1 VIVLNKIDLVDDPA
15 PLLDQ
20 IATVSFDVP
29 VLSVSAESGD
39 GIERL
44 HAYLDEGQTTA
55 LIGSSGVGKS
65 SLINRLLGENRQV
78 TKELYKTGEGRHAT
92 SQREL
97 IELPSGGLL
106 LDTPGM
112 RELGMVDAETGLHS
126 SFADIYELADG
137 CRFGDCQHESE
148 PGCAVIAAVEN
159 GELDSDRL
167 ASYRKLQKEAAYMER
182 QEDPVHAA
190 NPKKRWKSMTK
201 NWKAVTKQMGDEAK
215 FKGQE

>member
-1 VIVLNKIDLVDDPA
+1 MDYTHDRAIIHHVFERQTVLKRRATGTENVRQVLAANVNSFFIVTSANRDFNTRRLERYLTLVWDSGADPIIVLNKVDLVDDPA

-20 IATVSFDVP
+20 IANVAFDVP
-29 VLSVSAESGD
+29 VLPVSASRGD

-65 SLINRLLGENRQV
+65 SIINRLLGEDRQS
-78 TKELYKTGEGRHAT
+78 TKEVFTTGEGRHAT

-112 RELGMVDAETGLHS
+112 RELGMVDAESGLHS
-126 SFADIYELADG
+126 SFADILELAAD
-137 CRFGDCQHESE
+137 CRFSDCRHESE
-148 PGCAVIAAVEN
+148 P
-159 GELDSDRL
+159 S
-167 ASYRKLQKEAAYMER
+167 
-182 QEDPVHAA
+182 
-190 NPKKRWKSMTK
+190 
-201 NWKAVTKQMGDEAK
+201 
-215 FKGQE
+215 